1 MKQEEKLDIL
11 EEALRTYGA
20 EAQTIMVMEEM
31 AELQKALCKLP
42 RTISA
47 KERGITVLQIAEEI
61 ADVQIMLEQMIIL
74 HDIAEPV
81 DDYKTLK
88 LIRLKNR
95 LWEATKEGEA

>member
-1 MKQEEKLDIL
+1 
-11 EEALRTYGA
+11 
-20 EAQTIMVMEEM
+20 MVMEEM

-42 RTISA
+42 RTTSA
-47 KERGITVLQIAEEI
+47 KERGIIVLQIAEEI
-61 ADVQIMLEQMIIL
+61 ADVQIMLEQMNIL

-95 LWEATKEGEA
+95 LREATKEGEA

>member
-20 EAQTIMVMEEM
+20 EAQTMMVMEEM
-31 AELQKALCKLP
+31 AELQKALCKLS
-42 RTISA
+42 RTTPA
-47 KERGITVLQIAEEI
+47 KERGIIVLQIAEEI

-74 HDIAEPV
+74 HDIAEQV

-95 LWEATKEGEA
+95 LWEVTKEGEA

>member
-42 RTISA
+42 RTTSA
-47 KERGITVLQIAEEI
+47 KERGIIVLQIAEEI

-74 HDIAEPV
+74 HDIASQS
-81 DDYKTLK
+81 TT
-88 LIRLKNR
+88 
-95 LWEATKEGEA
+95 TKR

>member
-1 MKQEEKLDIL
+1 MEQEEKRDIL

-20 EAQTIMVMEEM
+20 QAQTMMVMEEM

-42 RTISA
+42 RTTSA
-47 KERGITVLQIAEEI
+47 KERGIIVLQIAEEI

-88 LIRLKNR
+88 LMRLKNR
-95 LWEATKEGEA
+95 LWEATKV